1 MKATVNMIDHGKD
14 KVCGQYI
21 TWFRENFPDGG
32 DIRDVLRTALEK
44 HQYNIFDLWLWKYF
58 VLMLTPVQRQRDAV
72 YKCAD
77 LCDKK
82 TSPGFYGMLLEVA
95 NHPVPI
101 NFSTTIAEAFRYCG
115 KVDEIMQILDE
126 YVLV

>member
-58 VLMLTPVQRQRDAV
+58 VLMLTPVQRQKDAAS
-72 YKCAD
+72 KCIE
-77 LCDKK
+77 LCDKQ
-82 TSPGFYGMLLEVA
+82 TSPKAYGMFVEVGR
-95 NHPVPI
+95 NPLPCNV
-101 NFSTTIAEAFRYCG
+101 STTISEAARYYG
-115 KVDEIMQILDE
+115 KVDEVMQILDE
-126 YVLV
+126 YVFA